1 MKSRD
6 FSISLLLVAI
16 LWVVAC
22 ATPPSQLFETPPG
35 RIPISDN
42 RLFNKALAYHK
53 KGRIDLAMD
62 LWKQFLGRH
71 PDSFEARNN
80 LGLLYYANDQISLA
94 ISQFDRALDLEPGS
108 AKIRRVLLR
117 ALKVRVAILEENKEY
132 DDVIVDLK
140 RIFKLSSQPAREK
153 IALRVGKFEDI
164 IFEKIKEIDTLEGYQ
179 RFLEKYPDSLEN
191 SNEARR
197 RVEELKQDPVSS
209 LGSLPEADLGTDLPA
224 MEDTAPEGFEG
235 FAPEPVPEPVAPRSE
250 ETIEIVTEPS
260 APEVG
265 SSPEEDRWTDIP
277 AMEDMVSETVAPE
290 PISELVAPPPE
301 ETIEIVTEPPAP
313 LIPAPSEPAEPEL
326 VVEPPEETIEIVTE
340 PPAPLAI
347 IPQPVVPSEPVPERT
362 AELEHVFPKVVEVVR
377 VKTRLNVRSEPEI
390 RDGNIVFQL
399 KLGERIPVLREN
411 EGWYQVEYTPGKSGW
426 ISKIYSELME

>member
-6 FSISLLLVAI
+6 FSISLLLVVI

-42 RLFNKALAYHK
+42 RLFTKALAYHK
-53 KGRIDLAMD
+53 KGRIDLAMG
-62 LWKQFLGRH
+62 LWRQFLSRH
-71 PDSFEARNN
+71 PGSFEARNN

-94 ISQFDRALDLEPGS
+94 ISQFERALDLEPGS
-108 AKIRRVLLR
+108 AKIKRVLLR

-132 DDVIVDLK
+132 DNVIVDLK
-140 RIFKLSSQPAREK
+140 RIFKLSPQPAREK
-153 IALRVGKFEDI
+153 IASRIGKFEDI
-164 IFEKIKEIDTLEGYQ
+164 IFEKVKEIDTLEGYQ

-197 RVEELKQDPVSS
+197 RVEELKQGPVSS
-209 LGSLPEADLGTDLPA
+209 LGSLPETDLGTDLPA

-235 FAPEPVPEPVAPRSE
+235 FAPETAPEPVAPHLE

-277 AMEDMVSETVAPE
+277 AMEDTVSEAVAPE
-290 PISELVAPPPE
+290 PISEPVAPPAE
-301 ETIEIVTEPPAP
+301 ET
-313 LIPAPSEPAEPEL
+313 S
-326 VVEPPEETIEIVTE
+326 EIVTE

-347 IPQPVVPSEPVPERT
+347 TPQPVVPSEPVPERM
-362 AELEHVFPKVVEVVR
+362 AEPERVFPKVVEVVK

-390 RDGNIVFQL
+390 RGGNIVFQL
-399 KLGERIPVLREN
+399 KLGERIPVLRES
-411 EGWYQVEYTPGKSGW
+411 EGWYQVEYAPGKSGW
-426 ISKIYSELME
+426 ISKTYSKLME

>member
-6 FSISLLLVAI
+6 FFISLLLAAI

-42 RLFNKALAYHK
+42 RLFVKALAHHK
-53 KGRIDLAMD
+53 KGRIDLAKD

-80 LGLLYYANDQISLA
+80 LGLLYYANDQVSLA
-94 ISQFDRALDLEPGS
+94 ISQFERALDLEPGS

-140 RIFKLSSQPAREK
+140 RIFKLSPQPAREK

-164 IFEKIKEIDTLEGYQ
+164 IFEQVKEIDTFEGYQ

-197 RVEELKQDPVSS
+197 RIVELKQGIASPLDSP
-209 LGSLPEADLGTDLPA
+209 PEVDLGTSFPE
-224 MEDTAPEGFEG
+224 MQDTVPERFEG
-235 FAPEPVPEPVAPRSE
+235 FAPEPVPEPVAPHLE
-250 ETIEIVTEPS
+250 KTM
-260 APEVG
+260 PEVG

-277 AMEDMVSETVAPE
+277 VMEDTVSKTVAPE
-290 PISELVAPPPE
+290 PISEPVAPHLE
-301 ETIEIVTEPPAP
+301 ETIEIVTEPSAP
-313 LIPAPSEPAEPEL
+313 LIPAPYEPAESEL

-340 PPAPLAI
+340 PPAPPAI
-347 IPQPVVPSEPVPERT
+347 TPQPVVPSEPAPELP
-362 AELEHVFPKVVEVVR
+362 AELEHVFQKVVEVVK
-377 VKTRLNVRSEPEI
+377 VKTRLNVRSGPEI
-390 RDGNIVFQL
+390 RGGNIVFQL

-411 EGWYQVEYTPGKSGW
+411 EGWYQVEYAPGKSGW
-426 ISKIYSELME
+426 ISKTYSKLME